1 MKPSKISIRY
11 AGILALV
18 AFCCTSLSMGVY
30 WFTKDKIDD
39 VLAQQQ
45 QKFINEVIPEGMA
58 DNDILAT
65 CKVIDLP
72 DYPFLNK
79 MYIAKKRKKTTAY
92 VIQSTAPN
100 GYSGDIVLLEGFKLD
115 RLEKSLKVL
124 GVRVLEHNETPGLG
138 DKIELR
144 VSDWILSFNGKKLS
158 LNKLPKYQ
166 RHGGKYD
173 QSSGA
178 TMTAYLLENNEK
190 QWFVKKDGGTFD
202 QFTGATV
209 TPRAVVNNVRES
221 ARWFISTV
229 ISQPKLL
236 RTFPECN

>member
-1 MKPSKISIRY
+1 MRPSKISIRY

-30 WFTKDKIDD
+30 WFTKDKIDN

-45 QKFINEVIPEGMA
+45 QKFINEVIPKDMA

-65 CKVIDLP
+65 CKIINLP
-72 DYPFLNK
+72 EYPFLNK
-79 MYIAKKRKKTTAY
+79 MYIARKRKRITAY

-115 RLEKSLKVL
+115 RLEKSLQVL

-144 VSDWILSFNGKKLS
+144 ISDWILSFNGKKLS
-158 LNKLPKYQ
+158 LNHISKNRYN
-166 RHGGKYD
+166 GKFD
-173 QSSGA
+173 QYSGA
-178 TMTAYLLENNEK
+178 TTSAYLLENNEK
-190 QWFVKKDGGTFD
+190 QWYVKKDGGTFD

-221 ARWFISTV
+221 AKWFITTV

-236 RTFPECN
+236 KTFPDCN